1 MPSSHQ
7 SHQSLP
13 IYVQI
18 AELLTRDIVAGRL
31 INGERLPP
39 ERDMASKFK
48 VSVGTLRKAL
58 KNMAIKGLIESVQG
72 SGNYIRTDGDTGTIY
87 AMFRLEL
94 LEGGGLPHAEV
105 LDIRILTKPQ
115 NFLAFGTSDKGTRI
129 RRVRSLNKT
138 IVGLEE
144 IWLDANAGVIS
155 KNKISENST
164 IKPTSK
170 YGLTKLKGEK
180 YIQKKLNKKI
190 PFCIGRIFS
199 FTSVHQK
206 KPFVIPSIV
215 DKAKL
220 KKKLTLFNNTNHLR
234 DFLCVSDVCEAIK
247 ILIDK
252 KSTGIYNIGSG
263 NKTLIS
269 DIIKLIFSKYKKNY
283 LINNNSKQ
291 TCLVSNNSK
300 IKKLNWKPTKNIK
313 SIVMDLF

>member
-1 MPSSHQ
+1 MKFSELKFGITGHTGVLGREFIKKNKNLNFIKFKGDITKKNDVKKWLQ
-7 SHQSLP
+7 KNP
-13 IYVQI
+13 I
-18 AELLTRDIVAGRL
+18 DIVVHLAAVVPTNIVKKK
-31 INGERLPP
+31 INY
-39 ERDMASKFK
+39 AKK
-48 VSVGTLRKAL
+48 V
-58 KNMAIKGLIESVQG
+58 
-72 SGNYIRTDGDTGTIY
+72 NYTGTK
-87 AMFRLEL
+87 L
-94 LEGGGLPHAEV
+94 LVDEAV
-105 LDIRILTKPQ
+105 KYKKIKW
-115 NFLAFGTSDKGTRI
+115 FFYSSTSHVYKF
-129 RRVRSLNKT
+129 
-138 IVGLEE
+138 
-144 IWLDANAGVIS
+144 S

-199 FTSVHQK
+199 FTSIHQK

-220 KKKLTLFNNTNHLR
+220 KKKLTIFNNTNHLR

-269 DIIKLIFSKYKKNY
+269 DIVKLIFYKYKKNY
-283 LINNNSKQ
+283 LINNTSKQ

-313 SIVMDLF
+313 SIVIDLF

>member
-1 MPSSHQ
+1 MKFSELKFGITGHTGVLGREFIKKNKNLNFIKFKGDITKKNDVKKWFQ
-7 SHQSLP
+7 KNP
-13 IYVQI
+13 I
-18 AELLTRDIVAGRL
+18 DIVVHLAAVVPTNIVKKK
-31 INGERLPP
+31 INY
-39 ERDMASKFK
+39 ANK
-48 VSVGTLRKAL
+48 V
-58 KNMAIKGLIESVQG
+58 
-72 SGNYIRTDGDTGTIY
+72 NYTGTK
-87 AMFRLEL
+87 L
-94 LEGGGLPHAEV
+94 LVDEAV
-105 LDIRILTKPQ
+105 KYKKIKW
-115 NFLAFGTSDKGTRI
+115 FFYSSTSHVYKY
-129 RRVRSLNKT
+129 
-138 IVGLEE
+138 
-144 IWLDANAGVIS
+144 S
-155 KNKISENST
+155 KKKISENST
-164 IKPTSK
+164 IKPISK

-180 YIQKKLNKKI
+180 YIQKKLNRKI